1 MIWYAQLSCKHLK
14 SSVSQIISNVL
25 LIYVGAV
32 NAIFYFNRNVNE
44 HSYKSFF
51 LVGLKWIFEYYGNVF
66 YFQDFVEMSVH
77 HIVTILL
84 IGLSWNYNAV
94 RVGTLV
100 ICIHDP
106 VDYILAVSILQILH
120 NQ

>member
-1 MIWYAQLSCKHLK
+1 
-14 SSVSQIISNVL
+14 
-25 LIYVGAV
+25 
-32 NAIFYFNRNVNE
+32 
-44 HSYKSFF
+44 
-51 LVGLKWIFEYYGNVF
+51 
-66 YFQDFVEMSVH
+66 MSVH

-106 VDYILAVSILQILH
+106 VDYILAVSILQILLDK
-120 NQ
+120 